1 MRLPHPCTVTGH
13 WQSAESIAFATV
25 YTRFYDPLVYF
36 ARKLLKDSLAAE
48 DLVAEI
54 FLKYWQKQNHFNALE
69 AAKAFLY
76 ISTKNACI
84 NQNQKTRTQARAKA
98 GLRILTDEVDESIL
112 SNITQSEILR
122 DVYNGVESLPL
133 QCRKIILL
141 SYIGGFSN
149 KQIARHLQLSIHT
162 VRNQKVRGIQ
172 LVRGKVLQRT

>member
-1 MRLPHPCTVTGH
+1 MRLPHPCTATGH
-13 WQSAESIAFATV
+13 WQSAEPIAFATV
-25 YTRFYDPLVYF
+25 YNRFYNPLVYF
-36 ARKLLKDSLAAE
+36 ARKLLMDGLAAE

-69 AAKAFLY
+69 SAKAFLF

-84 NQNQKTRTQARAKA
+84 NHNQKTRNQARAKA
-98 GLRILTDEVDESIL
+98 GYRILTEDIDESVL
-112 SNITQSEILR
+112 KTITQSEILR
-122 DVYNGVESLPL
+122 DVYNSVESLPL
-133 QCRKIILL
+133 QCRKIIML

-172 LVRGKVLQRT
+172 LVRGKVQPLI